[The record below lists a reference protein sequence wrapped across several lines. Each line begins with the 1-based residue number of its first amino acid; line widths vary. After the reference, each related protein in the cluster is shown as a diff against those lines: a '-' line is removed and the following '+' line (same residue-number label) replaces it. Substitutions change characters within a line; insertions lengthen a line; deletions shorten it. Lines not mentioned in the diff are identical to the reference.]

1 MYEAIEA
8 QKVMDAAYE
17 KWQANKE
24 WSYSDFVN
32 HLDYLEKV
40 VVVTGNLNYQVEN
53 GGFMQWHDNG
63 YSTANSTL
71 VWFLEN
77 ELATDASKEVAKLIR
92 TCVGRY
98 AQVDTGRNRWSNFDD
113 DDDSDPYTNDLSNQY
128 YELNDALMNDLEAYV
143 VRKQEQAQ

>member
-17 KWQANKE
+17 KWQANRG

-63 YSTANSTL
+63 YSEMSSIL
-71 VWFLEN
+71 LSFLEN
-77 ELATDASKEVAKLIR
+77 ELETDAAINVAALVR
-92 TCVGRY
+92 SCRY
-98 AQVDTGRNRWSNFDD
+98 RYGQVDTKREKWGDHDD
-113 DDDSDPYTNDLSNQY
+113 YDDPDTDDLSNQY